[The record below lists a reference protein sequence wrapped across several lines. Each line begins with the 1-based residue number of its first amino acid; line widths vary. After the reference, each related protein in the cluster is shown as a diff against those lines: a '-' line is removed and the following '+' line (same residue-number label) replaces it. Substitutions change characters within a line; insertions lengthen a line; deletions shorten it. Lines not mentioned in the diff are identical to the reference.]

1 MCQQEGNKRD
11 KIIQITSTILLMV
24 IFVGVHIY
32 FKQNGLLENERYMLF
47 AVMSLSFIAITYSY
61 VMLSITLKRHQKL
74 LTDKVW
80 QQMPLIVIGFLTIT
94 FLVFVFLFN
103 SAWLQESTKMSLFL
117 FMFVFSHV
125 TLFMLVLSL
134 VYYLVRKKEM
144 AIHYAYYL
152 AIKTLIVMVLIPSIM

>member
-61 VMLSITLKRHQKL
+61 VMLSITFKRHKKL

-80 QQMPLIVIGFLTIT
+80 IKMSLIVIGLLKMT
-94 FLVFVFLFN
+94 FFVFI
-103 SAWLQESTKMSLFL
+103 FL
-117 FMFVFSHV
+117 F
-125 TLFMLVLSL
+125 
-134 VYYLVRKKEM
+134 
-144 AIHYAYYL
+144 
-152 AIKTLIVMVLIPSIM
+152 